1 MNLEIEKIENG
12 FIVTMG
18 LKRHHATCAEEICGL
33 TSQWV
38 LDTCEA
44 LERKITVNMHMGAA
58 MIQPEMPAKLSHLPL
73 LSEWPD
79 GGLRLSKNNV
89 GNP

>member
-18 LKRHHATCAEEICGL
+18 HKKHHATCAEEICGL

-38 LDTCEA
+38 LDTCES
-44 LERKITVNMHMGAA
+44 LERKVMLSFNAGAG
-58 MIQPEMPAKLSHLPL
+58 MISPEMLVKLTHLPL
-73 LSEWPD
+73 LAEWSE
-79 GGLRLSKNNV
+79 GLRLPKNNV
-89 GNP
+89 GDP